1 MALQKQQLLLPHE
14 VRSFEEPAE
23 ENGTPWSGSATGAE
37 CAPTVCT
44 YVHVDVFVSTT
55 NVIGVSTMPR
65 QRARSSMA
73 SSASS
78 KRCWKGRLVHLLYHR
93 RCRTKP
99 QFRHEAFVCH
109 SEGNGD
115 AERHPLRGQIWVASN
130 LGCKCSGSRMA
141 QRRGLGGTLGLFGFG
156 LGGTLGLFSL
166 GGTLGLFGLRAGTLG
181 GGEDAQASGQSE

>member
-78 KRCWKGRLVHLLYHR
+78 KRCWKGRLVWKRLRFDSASDPACSCGPATGHTAYNDGRRLCPACTCGSATGHDALLGLIVKIVR
-93 RCRTKP
+93 LVGLP
-99 QFRHEAFVCH
+99 QARAMIR
-109 SEGNGD
+109 D
-115 AERHPLRGQIWVASN
+115 AIVHVALSGRPQRVAS
-130 LGCKCSGSRMA
+130 G
-141 QRRGLGGTLGLFGFG
+141 RGEGVV
-156 LGGTLGLFSL
+156 
-166 GGTLGLFGLRAGTLG
+166 
-181 GGEDAQASGQSE
+181 DAA

>member
-1 MALQKQQLLLPHE
+1 MYGDGAITSLLFVEIYVPAAGQPTTDQSEEHPDGVAMALQKQQLLLPHE

-99 QFRHEAFVCH
+99 LFRHEAFVCH

-130 LGCKCSGSRMA
+130 LGCK
-141 QRRGLGGTLGLFGFG
+141 
-156 LGGTLGLFSL
+156 
-166 GGTLGLFGLRAGTLG
+166 
-181 GGEDAQASGQSE
+181 